1 MIRRFQAILFCLVF
15 SPIYAWSQALR
26 LEELDALFLKNNLEI
41 LAAGYSLT
49 AAEAMEIQARAYPN
63 PVFEAEFNLWDPQN
77 KRLLHIGNTGQKAAS
92 FSQLIELGGKRAT
105 RMELARQNKE
115 MARLEMEDLLRTL
128 RQQLHSAFYN
138 LHYQKATIRKFDQQ
152 LSLLDTIIQSY
163 EAQVMKGNIPMKD
176 LVRIKS
182 VYLSIHNDRTDLQA
196 LAIQNQQQLKYLSG
210 DSLEIFP
217 VVDSSSISRLLR
229 SRWSKEE
236 LVNTALQHRPDLKIA
251 EILEKESA
259 LNEKW
264 QRQLAI
270 PDLNLG
276 MGYDQLGGAF
286 RNQVNLTLGMPLP
299 LWDRNKGNRAAAK
312 EMSKAASKKT
322 QQSAL
327 QVKTEVVAALS
338 NLELSLNDFRKVN
351 QLYSRDFDEVF
362 RGMNE
367 NFRKRNVSLI
377 EFIDFFESY
386 NQSVA
391 EYQRSR
397 TQVALAA
404 EQLNF
409 TTATILF

>member
-264 QRQLAI
+264 QRQLGI